1 MSVHKVIE
9 VLAQSS
15 EGWEDA
21 ARRAVREAGET
32 VKGIRSLYVK
42 EMMAVVENNEITAYR
57 MNAKITFEVETNR

>member
-9 VLAQSS
+9 VLAQSK

-21 ARRAVREAGET
+21 ARLAVREASET
-32 VKGIRSLYVK
+32 VKGIRSVYVK

-57 MNAKITFEVETNR
+57 MNAKITFEVETHR

>member
-9 VLAQSS
+9 VLAQSK

-21 ARRAVREAGET
+21 ARLAVREASET
-32 VKGIRSLYVK
+32 VKGIRSVYVK